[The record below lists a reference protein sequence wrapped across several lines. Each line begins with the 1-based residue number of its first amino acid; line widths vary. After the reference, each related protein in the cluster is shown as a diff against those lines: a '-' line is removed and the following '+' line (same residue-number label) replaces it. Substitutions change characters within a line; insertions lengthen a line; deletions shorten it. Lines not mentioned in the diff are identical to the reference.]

1 VTKETHHLTQS
12 HEMTE
17 NNRDLDEEVDVY
29 TTKTFGKLRPNIIY
43 AMILSLFG
51 RIMKNILNVASTWQ
65 L

>member
-1 VTKETHHLTQS
+1 
-12 HEMTE
+12 MTE